1 MAEADPACL
10 RSSNFWILPVEVLGS
25 SPKTTALGTLKPARC
40 CLQWAIRL
48 SALSCEPSHSLAWAI
63 KGLLQGYVEADFNAA
78 IDAFN
83 TSLDEAGDDF
93 CKITAATNT
102 LTVSSAATPEQAKA
116 LYQAFADVLNKV
128 ADHLPVDSGADSATL
143 KSAAEKILSDAE
155 ADGYDPATISG
166 GSPEAFNDPEIA
178 KSMAA
183 VGEAITK
190 NCQ

>member
-1 MAEADPACL
+1 MHVRRLTVAALSLLLPLTAAACGGDDDKADSDTTTTTASDSATTVAPADDPAD
-10 RSSNFWILPVEVLGS
+10 
-25 SPKTTALGTLKPARC
+25 TTPDAPTTTL
-40 CLQWAIRL
+40 
-48 SALSCEPSHSLAWAI
+48 S
-63 KGLLQGYVEADFNAA
+63 EADFNAA

>member
-1 MAEADPACL
+1 MHVRRLTVAALSLLLPFTAAACGGDDDKADSDTTTTTASDSATTVAPADDPADT
-10 RSSNFWILPVEVLGS
+10 NPDA
-25 SPKTTALGTLKPARC
+25 PTTTL
-40 CLQWAIRL
+40 
-48 SALSCEPSHSLAWAI
+48 S
-63 KGLLQGYVEADFNAA
+63 EADFNAA

-102 LTVSSAATPEQAKA
+102 LTVSGAATPEQAKA

>member
-1 MAEADPACL
+1 MHLGRKTSWNAESWERRADFNAWVQTCL
-10 RSSNFWILPVEVLGS
+10 ELAKVQGDVQRVQSHIIDL
-25 SPKTTALGTLKPARC
+25 TTTL
-40 CLQWAIRL
+40 
-48 SALSCEPSHSLAWAI
+48 S
-63 KGLLQGYVEADFNAA
+63 EADFNAA

-102 LTVSSAATPEQAKA
+102 LTVSGAATPEQAKA

-143 KSAAEKILSDAE
+143 KSAAEKIMSDAE

>member
-1 MAEADPACL
+1 MHVRRLTVAALSLLLPFTAAACGGDDDKADAAKTTTTSAEASPTTTSGDDTTETAPPA
-10 RSSNFWILPVEVLGS
+10 P
-25 SPKTTALGTLKPARC
+25 TTTL
-40 CLQWAIRL
+40 
-48 SALSCEPSHSLAWAI
+48 S
-63 KGLLQGYVEADFNAA
+63 EADFNAA
-78 IDAFN
+78 IEAFN